1 MNNNNKWIL
10 VVGAVLIA
18 VGVFKP
24 DLSNYIPKVD
34 GGTKVVVPAVEVAE
48 PTDPDLLA
56 SALKVAEAVKAGE
69 NPKVDGLVLS
79 GLYAD
84 IAKLVSL
91 SGAEEVVKT
100 TSEIRE
106 VNSVAGSL
114 MNLKLQGKYPGLAVA
129 ARELVVKAVGDDVI
143 VLNEENRKAA
153 VAAFEALAWGCVEG
167 AK

>member
-1 MNNNNKWIL
+1 MNNNKLIL

-34 GGTKVVVPAVEVAE
+34 GGTKVEVPAVEVSE
-48 PTDPDLLA
+48 PTNPDLMA
-56 SALKVAEAVKAGE
+56 SALEVAAAVKAGE
-69 NPKVDGLVLS
+69 NPKVDGLALA
-79 GLYAD
+79 GLYSD

-91 SGAEEVVKT
+91 SGADEVVRT

-106 VNSVAGSL
+106 VNGVAGSL
-114 MNLKLQGKYPGLAVA
+114 MNLKLQGKYPGLALA
-129 ARELVVKAVGDDVI
+129 ARELVVKAVGDDVM

-153 VAAFEALAWGCVEG
+153 VDAFEALAWACVEG

>member
-1 MNNNNKWIL
+1 MNNNKL
-10 VVGAVLIA
+10 LLAVGAVL
-18 VGVFKP
+18 VLFGFFKP
-24 DLSNYIPKVD
+24 DLSNLLPK
-34 GGTKVVVPAVEVAE
+34 GGNKVEVSVVKVAE
-48 PTDPDLLA
+48 PTDPDLLS
-56 SALKVAEAVKAGE
+56 SALKVAEAVKTGE
-69 NPKVDGLVLS
+69 NPKVDGLELA
-79 GLYAD
+79 GLYSD

-129 ARELVVKAVGDDVI
+129 ARELVVKAVGDDVV
-143 VLNEENRKAA
+143 VLNEDTRKAA
-153 VAAFEALAWGCVEG
+153 VSAFEALAWGCIEG